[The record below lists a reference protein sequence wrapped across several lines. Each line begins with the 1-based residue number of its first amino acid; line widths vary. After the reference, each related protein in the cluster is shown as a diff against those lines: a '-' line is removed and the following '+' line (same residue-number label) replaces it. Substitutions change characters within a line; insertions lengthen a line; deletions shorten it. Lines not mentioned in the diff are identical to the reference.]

1 MTMCR
6 ICRLRTLQLHISL
19 GTWLAEGE
27 LALVASGSGLLINPE
42 EVELAK
48 KGLAV
53 VASGAGLLV
62 DP

>member
-1 MTMCR
+1 MSK
-6 ICRLRTLQLHISL
+6 LPS
-19 GTWLAEGE
+19 TWLAEVE

-42 EVELAK
+42 EAELAK
-48 KGLAV
+48 GGLAV